1 VRFLNHLRHR
11 ADGAPFKI
19 SASDARLPAAVA
31 VRDQTPG
38 RMNGI
43 DYRGVPVL
51 AVWRPIAGTRWH
63 IVAKIDHEEV
73 MQPLRR
79 LAVWIGAVALF
90 AVIVISFV
98 LWLLWRQQRQAQGL
112 ELAARTAAAM
122 RRQKDLYDVLSQTNQ
137 AIVRCNDRDSL
148 FDRICQIAAKHGDVR
163 FASICLAGEANDEMP
178 ARHFSHHSNDV
189 DPAGLWLS
197 ALRDARCQ
205 ALCSAAMHTGQYAI
219 SNDFLADAALAE
231 WHEPA
236 RQAGVRA
243 VGSFPFRR
251 AGRVIGTLNL
261 YAGVVDFFEGD
272 ILNTVREMTTD
283 ISFALDNLDR
293 NAALEAAS
301 SLVEASPVV
310 LFRWLPEPGWP
321 VAYVSENVSRWGY
334 AAADFRSGKIQYEGV
349 IHPDDRARVGAEV
362 ERFTHEGESE
372 YAQTYRIFTGGGE
385 TLWVEDRTKIIRD
398 EDGRVLR
405 YEGLV
410 FDVTERVRLDTELKR
425 RQALIE
431 TLLEHAPVGFALNR
445 ISDGRFVF
453 VSEKF
458 ETLYGVP
465 PRSLHEI
472 GTFFDTVYVD
482 PAYRDE
488 IRARVMA
495 DIESSDRARM
505 HWDDVE
511 IAARDG
517 GEPRYVSA
525 ANIPLPEQD
534 LMISAVWDVTERHQA
549 SARMREQLNELQRW
563 HEATVGRET
572 RVVDLKHEINQVL
585 AQIGLPPRYPAA
597 ETEPETD
604 ALPNANEHAHADP
617 QHALEDAERSRR
629 ALLSVLEDQ
638 RHADEELYAAEEQFR
653 GLVEQSIAGIYIIQD
668 ERFVYVNQRFAD
680 ILGYAQADDLV
691 GREALS
697 VVTETSR
704 ATTAETMRQLLERET
719 THAALDLTARRR
731 DGSPVELGAH
741 ASRATHRGRPAIIG
755 LMQDISEKKRT
766 EERIAGYIEK
776 LEGSILRTVEVI
788 TILSE
793 MRDPYT
799 TGHEKRVAEIAV
811 AIGTELGFDEH
822 RLEGLRIGG
831 YLHDVG
837 KIIVPTEILSK
848 PGRLSTLEYEM
859 IKGHPQ
865 AGYDILKKVEFPWPV
880 AEMALQHH
888 ERIDGSGY
896 PQGLEGED
904 ILLEARILAIADVV
918 ESIASHRP
926 YRPKRGIEEALA
938 EIEQGRERLYDPEIA
953 DACLRAF
960 RERGFRLDEDTD

>member
-1 VRFLNHLRHR
+1 
-11 ADGAPFKI
+11 
-19 SASDARLPAAVA
+19 
-31 VRDQTPG
+31 
-38 RMNGI
+38 
-43 DYRGVPVL
+43 
-51 AVWRPIAGTRWH
+51 
-63 IVAKIDHEEV
+63 
-73 MQPLRR
+73 
-79 LAVWIGAVALF
+79 
-90 AVIVISFV
+90 
-98 LWLLWRQQRQAQGL
+98 
-112 ELAARTAAAM
+112 
-122 RRQKDLYDVLSQTNQ
+122 
-137 AIVRCNDRDSL
+137 
-148 FDRICQIAAKHGDVR
+148 
-163 FASICLAGEANDEMP
+163 
-178 ARHFSHHSNDV
+178 
-189 DPAGLWLS
+189 
-197 ALRDARCQ
+197 
-205 ALCSAAMHTGQYAI
+205 
-219 SNDFLADAALAE
+219 
-231 WHEPA
+231 
-236 RQAGVRA
+236 
-243 VGSFPFRR
+243 
-251 AGRVIGTLNL
+251 
-261 YAGVVDFFEGD
+261 
-272 ILNTVREMTTD
+272 
-283 ISFALDNLDR
+283 
-293 NAALEAAS
+293 
-301 SLVEASPVV
+301 
-310 LFRWLPEPGWP
+310 
-321 VAYVSENVSRWGY
+321 
-334 AAADFRSGKIQYEGV
+334 
-349 IHPDDRARVGAEV
+349 
-362 ERFTHEGESE
+362 
-372 YAQTYRIFTGGGE
+372 
-385 TLWVEDRTKIIRD
+385 
-398 EDGRVLR
+398 
-405 YEGLV
+405 
-410 FDVTERVRLDTELKR
+410 
-425 RQALIE
+425 
-431 TLLEHAPVGFALNR
+431 
-445 ISDGRFVF
+445 
-453 VSEKF
+453 
-458 ETLYGVP
+458 
-465 PRSLHEI
+465 
-472 GTFFDTVYVD
+472 
-482 PAYRDE
+482 
-488 IRARVMA
+488 
-495 DIESSDRARM
+495 
-505 HWDDVE
+505 
-511 IAARDG
+511 
-517 GEPRYVSA
+517 
-525 ANIPLPEQD
+525 
-534 LMISAVWDVTERHQA
+534 
-549 SARMREQLNELQRW
+549 
-563 HEATVGRET
+563 
-572 RVVDLKHEINQVL
+572 
-585 AQIGLPPRYPAA
+585 IGLPPRYPAA
-597 ETEPETD
+597 ETEPATD

-719 THAALDLTARRR
+719 THATLDLTARRR
-731 DGSPVELGAH
+731 DGSLVELGAH
-741 ASRATHRGRPAIIG
+741 ASRATHRGRAAIIG
-755 LMQDISEKKRT
+755 LMQDISEKKRA

-799 TGHEKRVAEIAV
+799 TGHEKRVAQIAV
-811 AIGTELGFDEH
+811 AIGAELGFDEH